1 MSIASSQLYVACAP
15 LFAIVMHHPSC
26 LGWHMRLASLPV
38 TSAKSLQMY
47 VAMLPTAYA
56 SLSTIVMPLDATN
69 VGQAVAQTAA
79 EPTVPH

>member
-1 MSIASSQLYVACAP
+1 
-15 LFAIVMHHPSC
+15 
-26 LGWHMRLASLPV
+26 MRLASLSV

-56 SLSTIVMPLDATN
+56 SLCTIVMPLDAIN

-79 EPTVPH
+79 VEPTVPH